1 MSESSCCSRSL
12 SALDV
17 VCTLNL
23 DHFYRWGVV
32 SHCFDHKFLMKQD
45 KEHLFISYLPSVC
58 ILWCGVCLDLPLT
71 PVSNWIVFLLMSFK
85 LCFGFDF
92 WCLRG
97 KVLWRNSCIM
107 HFIFLQ
113 LRYKKNLGSEW
124 IHCQTFANYYDIWG
138 YAYKEKHAL
147 DKPED
152 QFITKYYHPHL
163 VPAFSLVFTIALTSM
178 TLKWHN
184 SFLMQYFSNQVQ

>member
-12 SALDV
+12 SALGV

-71 PVSNWIVFLLMSFK
+71 PFSNWIVFLLMSFK

-92 WCLRG
+92 WCLKG

-107 HFIFLQ
+107 HI
-113 LRYKKNLGSEW
+113 
-124 IHCQTFANYYDIWG
+124 
-138 YAYKEKHAL
+138 
-147 DKPED
+147 
-152 QFITKYYHPHL
+152 
-163 VPAFSLVFTIALTSM
+163 
-178 TLKWHN
+178 
-184 SFLMQYFSNQVQ
+184 SFFSNWDIRKILAVNGYIVRRFQTIMIFEVMPIKRSMHWISQRTNL